1 MKKVATL
8 CEMHRSAAR
17 VLGPRCA
24 LRYKRDGLWHD
35 LSWSAVRYA
44 ADRAAAALLKLGIN
58 SGDRIALLSE
68 NRAEWIIADQA
79 ILSAGAAGVTMHA
92 PLVPEQVAYQV
103 SHSQAKG
110 IIVSGEEQA
119 RKVFEVLD
127 QLPDLEFLVS
137 FDALP
142 TDMQACRSIVKY
154 TWQQLI
160 HSSNAASDWQQ
171 KVIEREAGLT
181 GSDLATII
189 YTSGTTGHPKGV
201 MLTHDNLL
209 SNAFA
214 TGEAGSY
221 GPSDILLSWL
231 PYSHIYART
240 VDIYLTMSTWGTLC
254 VGGPVESLF
263 DDLAATHPTWMTA
276 VPRFYEKVWAA
287 VETLAEAERP
297 AALRRIF
304 GPRLIHL
311 SSGGAPLPGHIAE
324 GFMAS
329 QIPLYQG
336 YGLTESSPVITFN
349 SQFGNRLGSVGRTL
363 PGVEVRIAP
372 DGEILTRGPHVMR
385 GYWRN
390 PEATSETIID
400 GWLYTGDVGHVDE
413 DGYLFITDRKKD
425 IIVTSGGKN
434 VAPTEIERLLIS
446 DPGIDQAVVYGD
458 GRQFIS
464 AIIVPNAS
472 MLEVEIQRQGWSLE
486 IDKDLI
492 RSADIY
498 AYFEK
503 RVAAVMQHVSQPER
517 VRRFLLLNRP
527 LSQNRGELTATLK
540 VRRRF
545 VVSQFETELVRLYE
559 QP

>member
-1 MKKVATL
+1 MNKPATL

-35 LSWSAVRYA
+35 LSWCAVRHS
-44 ADRAAAALLKLGIN
+44 ADRAAAALMNLGVEP
-58 SGDRIALLSE
+58 GDRVALLSE

-79 ILSAGAAGVTMHA
+79 ILSSGAAGVTMHA
-92 PLVPEQVAYQV
+92 PLVAEQVAFQV

-110 IIVSGEEQA
+110 IIVSGEVQA
-119 RKVFEVLD
+119 RKVFDVLD
-127 QLPDLEFLVS
+127 QLPDLRFLIS
-137 FDALP
+137 FDPLSAS
-142 TDMQACRSIVKY
+142 MQCDRPIAQY

-160 HSSNAASDWQQ
+160 HSSNPADDWQER
-171 KVIEREAGLT
+171 VLGREAT
-181 GSDLATII
+181 ITESDLATII

-201 MLTHDNLL
+201 MLTHSNLL
-209 SNAFA
+209 SNALA
-214 TGEAGSY
+214 TGNAGVY

-240 VDIYLTMSTWGTLC
+240 VDLYLTMSTWGTLC

-263 DDLAATHPTWMTA
+263 DDLSATQPTWMTA
-276 VPRFYEKVWAA
+276 VPRFYEKAWAL
-287 VETLAEAERP
+287 VESLSDAERP

-304 GPRLIHL
+304 GPRMIHL
-311 SSGGAPLPGHIAE
+311 SSGGAPLPRHIAE
-324 GFMAS
+324 GFMAGE
-329 QIPLYQG
+329 IPLFQG
-336 YGLTESSPVITFN
+336 YGLTESSPVISFN
-349 SQFGNRLGSVGRTL
+349 SPQGNRLGSVGRAL

-390 PEATSETIID
+390 PEATSETVID

-434 VAPTEIERLLIS
+434 VAPTEIERLLVS
-446 DPGIDQAVVYGD
+446 DPYIDQAVVYGD

-464 AIIVPNAS
+464 AIIIPNAS
-472 MLEVEIQRQGWSLE
+472 MLEDEVQRQGWSLDSVNQF
-486 IDKDLI
+486 IQ
-492 RSADIY
+492 SADVLDFFDARI
-498 AYFEK
+498 AT
-503 RVAAVMQHVSQPER
+503 VMQHVSQPER

-527 LSQNRGELTATLK
+527 LSQDRDELTATLK

-545 VVSQFETELVRLYE
+545 VVSQFETELQSLYE
-559 QP
+559 SH